1 MLRSDIQNLQPVESL
16 VDKSP
21 FQKASLF
28 RPCTEQ
34 MILASAELQLSH
46 KITKKEAVAQ
56 TSQIGKL
63 LPILAT
69 HTYHSQRPSCN
80 FSMGQNLFSM
90 SLLSVN
96 HNMGQIANSQ

>member
-1 MLRSDIQNLQPVESL
+1 MFRSDIKILQPVESL

-21 FQKASLF
+21 FQKASIF

-46 KITKKEAVAQ
+46 KITKKEVVAR

-63 LPILAT
+63 LPILANT
-69 HTYHSQRPSCN
+69 CTTLSTLLAAFQWAK
-80 FSMGQNLFSM
+80 NLFSM

-96 HNMGQIANSQ
+96 HIMG